1 MKKYIM
7 NIIRFSLC
15 EKRIEQVKL
24 LVSFHWFI
32 RLFMMATR
40 LQIQHAA
47 ARTFKT
53 GFLVVTS

>member
-15 EKRIEQVKL
+15 EKLIEQLKL

-32 RLFMMATR
+32 MATR
-40 LQIQHAA
+40 LQIQHTAG
-47 ARTFKT
+47 RTFKT